1 MYCRSILLHKL
12 LRRFIKK
19 ILVRRQA
26 NFTAKYKVYLL
37 GVIAVTSFW
46 LSACTQLDVFEKNKT
61 ITNKNWSAT
70 VQPSFDFV
78 IKDIKAQYNLFI
90 VLRHTDA
97 YRYNNIW
104 LNVGTQSPGD
114 STRFQKFDLQ
124 LGNDATGWEGTGMD
138 DIWEVRKLITNG
150 PVTFNKAGNYHFSV
164 AHIMRENPLPNILS
178 IGLRV
183 EKVK

>member
-1 MYCRSILLHKL
+1 M
-12 LRRFIKK
+12 
-19 ILVRRQA
+19 RRQA
-26 NFTAKYKVYLL
+26 NFTAKHKVFLFGL
-37 GVIAVTSFW
+37 IAV
-46 LSACTQLDVFEKNKT
+46 LSCCISSCTQLEVFEKNKT
-61 ITNKNWSAT
+61 IPHNNWST
-70 VQPSFDFV
+70 TLQPSFDFV
-78 IKDIKAQYNLFI
+78 IKDIKVRYNLYI

-124 LGNDATGWEGTGMD
+124 LGSDATGWEGTGMD

-164 AHIMRENPLPNILS
+164 AHIMRENPLPNVLS

-183 EKVK
+183 EKIQ